1 MFFIFGLSPVKKN
14 GEKII
19 RQHCPRCNDLR
30 NYRETQIRQFISFFF
45 IPIIPV
51 SAPVTAY
58 SCTSCGYTVPEE
70 QLRNS
75 PTGPAA
81 GEPGETGAPAASN
94 QVVILCPR
102 CEGPMSVPLTERRQ
116 GVTCPHCSMEFK
128 LKGIKGEIPA
138 ATINENPQL
147 V

>member
-14 GEKII
+14 GEKIV

-30 NYRETQIRQFISFFF
+30 NYRETKIRQFISFFF

-51 SAPVTAY
+51 SAPMTVF
-58 SCTSCGYTVPEE
+58 SCTACGYSVPEE
-70 QLRNS
+70 QLRN
-75 PTGPAA
+75 TLEPAV
-81 GEPGETGAPAASN
+81 GEPGAPAVSN